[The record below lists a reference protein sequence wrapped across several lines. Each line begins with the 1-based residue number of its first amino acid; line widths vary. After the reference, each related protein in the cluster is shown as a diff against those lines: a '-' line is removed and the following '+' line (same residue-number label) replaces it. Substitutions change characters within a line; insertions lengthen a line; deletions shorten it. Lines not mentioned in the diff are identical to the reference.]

1 MIIVARTIKKISLL
15 FSNLLKNISTKKQ
28 QIGPSMIG
36 KKKIWFIVSPLK
48 FQLKVCELGWKKLEK
63 SDKQYY
69 FSIRLLYYNLKYL
82 QCLESQ
88 L

>member
-36 KKKIWFIVSPLK
+36 KKKI
-48 FQLKVCELGWKKLEK
+48 
-63 SDKQYY
+63 
-69 FSIRLLYYNLKYL
+69 
-82 QCLESQ
+82 
-88 L
+88 